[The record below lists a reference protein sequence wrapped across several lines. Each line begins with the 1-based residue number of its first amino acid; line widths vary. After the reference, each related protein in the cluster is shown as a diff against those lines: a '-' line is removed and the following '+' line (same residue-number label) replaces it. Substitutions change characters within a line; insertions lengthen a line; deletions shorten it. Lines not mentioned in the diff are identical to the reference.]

1 MVFIIFTGVT
11 FEVFDIICFCF
22 VFKALD
28 ISQFLWWMCHKNETQ
43 FKILSLKSSHLSK
56 FHQNPL
62 TLHMPRNI
70 TAAQKHAQDFSES
83 DVLAQTNQISYDSF
97 FFFAWYR
104 KQKKNIFSRSE
115 SRNKNL
121 GHFFSFFLAL

>member
-1 MVFIIFTGVT
+1 
-11 FEVFDIICFCF
+11 
-22 VFKALD
+22 
-28 ISQFLWWMCHKNETQ
+28 MCHKNETQ

-97 FFFAWYR
+97 FFFCMV
-104 KQKKNIFSRSE
+104 QKTEEKY
-115 SRNKNL
+115 
-121 GHFFSFFLAL
+121 FLKI

>member
-1 MVFIIFTGVT
+1 
-11 FEVFDIICFCF
+11 
-22 VFKALD
+22 
-28 ISQFLWWMCHKNETQ
+28 MCHKNETQ

-97 FFFAWYR
+97 FFFLHGTENRR
-104 KQKKNIFSRSE
+104 KIFSQDLKAE
-115 SRNKNL
+115 TKIWGIFL
-121 GHFFSFFLAL
+121 VFFLLFNIAVEKF

>member
-1 MVFIIFTGVT
+1 
-11 FEVFDIICFCF
+11 
-22 VFKALD
+22 
-28 ISQFLWWMCHKNETQ
+28 MCHKNETQ

-70 TAAQKHAQDFSES
+70 TAAQKHAQDFSEN

-97 FFFAWYR
+97 FFLILLWKNSEKNNLVKLELLKEIFLSPEYR
-104 KQKKNIFSRSE
+104 FWIQISE
-115 SRNKNL
+115 IW
-121 GHFFSFFLAL
+121 